1 MCSFNHVMYH
11 VGIKVLYFFIAWDF
25 MPLFVFE
32 QRECLLT
39 IQMLHLPL
47 VEMLRKIIW
56 KNSYISFERDPRK

>member
-1 MCSFNHVMYH
+1 MYH

-39 IQMLHLPL
+39 IQMLHLPF
-47 VEMLRKIIW
+47 V
-56 KNSYISFERDPRK
+56 KNAPKDNLEKLIYIF

>member
-39 IQMLHLPL
+39 IQMLHLPF
-47 VEMLRKIIW
+47 V
-56 KNSYISFERDPRK
+56 KNAPKDNLEKLIYIF